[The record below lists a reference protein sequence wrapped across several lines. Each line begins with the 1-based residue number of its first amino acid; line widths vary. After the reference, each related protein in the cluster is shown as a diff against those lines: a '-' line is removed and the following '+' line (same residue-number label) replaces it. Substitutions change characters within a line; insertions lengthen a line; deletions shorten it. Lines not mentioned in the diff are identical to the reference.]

1 MTEEN
6 VYLALKAEGEEVD
19 RMVASLTE
27 SQWSLPTPAPGWT
40 IAHQIAHLTSTTRMA
55 GLAASDPAAFATLVA
70 GIGADFDGAVAGALA
85 PFLSLGPRKLLERWR
100 AERQAAGSA
109 LSSVPDGQLV
119 PWLVN
124 PLPAPVLAAGGMMEL
139 FAHGQDIAD
148 TLGIRREPTGRLKHL
163 CGFGFHTMTFGYLAR
178 GLTPPQKPFRFELT
192 GPSGEL
198 WTFGPQDASQ
208 RISGPALD
216 FCLLVARRRHH
227 ADLAVVAEGEE
238 ALGWLEV
245 AQAYRGP
252 AGAGREAGQFSS
264 LPA

>member
-1 MTEEN
+1 MTEQN
-6 VYLALKAEGEEVD
+6 VFLALKAEGEEVD
-19 RMVASLTE
+19 RMVSSLSE
-27 SQWSLPTPAPGWT
+27 QQWSLPTPAPGWT
-40 IAHQIAHLTSTTRMA
+40 IAHQIAHLASTARMA
-55 GLAASDPAAFATLVA
+55 GLAASDPAAFAGLVA
-70 GIGADFDGAVAGALA
+70 GIGSDFDAAVEGALA

-100 AERQAAGSA
+100 AERQAAGGA
-109 LSSVPDGQLV
+109 LSTVPAGQLV

-148 TLGIRREPTGRLKHL
+148 ALGVRREPTARLQHL

-178 GLTPPQKPFRFELT
+178 GLTPPETPFRFELT
-192 GPSGEL
+192 GPSGEV
-198 WTFGPQDASQ
+198 WTFGPEDASQ

-227 ADLAVVAEGEE
+227 SDLAVVAEGDE
-238 ALGWLEV
+238 ARGWLEI

-252 AGAGREAGQFSS
+252 AGVGREAGQFSG

>member
-1 MTEEN
+1 MTEPN
-6 VYLALKAEGEEVD
+6 VFLALKAEGEEVD
-19 RMVASLTE
+19 RMVASLSE
-27 SQWSLPTPAPGWT
+27 SDWSLPTPAPGWT
-40 IAHQIAHLTSTTRMA
+40 IAHQIAHLASTARMA
-55 GLAASDPAAFATLVA
+55 GLAASDPAAFATLA
-70 GIGADFDGAVAGALA
+70 GGIGADFDAAVAGALA

-100 AERQAAGSA
+100 AERQAAGGA
-109 LSSVPDGQLV
+109 LSSVPAGQLV

-148 TLGIRREPTGRLKHL
+148 TLGIRREPSARLQHL
-163 CGFGFHTMTFGYLAR
+163 CGFGFHTMTFGYLSR
-178 GLTPPQKPFRFELT
+178 GLTPPAEPFRFELT

-198 WTFGPQDASQ
+198 WTFGPPDATQ

-227 ADLAVVAEGEE
+227 ADLAVVATGDE
-238 ALGWLEV
+238 ARGWLEI

-252 AGAGREAGQFSS
+252 AGAGREAGQFVAST
-264 LPA
+264 A